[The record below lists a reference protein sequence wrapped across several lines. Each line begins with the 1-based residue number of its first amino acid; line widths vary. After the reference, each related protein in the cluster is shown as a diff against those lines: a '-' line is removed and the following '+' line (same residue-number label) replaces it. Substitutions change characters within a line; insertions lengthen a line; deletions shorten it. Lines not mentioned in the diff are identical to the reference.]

1 MNLFKTTM
9 LALLVVCCFTL
20 HVAAANN
27 PNNIYASNIRSVRFN
42 MYGDQETMP
51 VYKLNSGDR
60 IELHFDDMDANIKSY
75 YYTYQL
81 CDYNWQPV
89 NLSSFDY
96 VKGFTQQ
103 RITNYRYS
111 SISYTRYIHYQA
123 VLPEQNSIPSR
134 SGNYLL
140 KVFIDGDTSK
150 TVFTRGLLVLDPKTT
165 VSAQIVQPFVPQFYK
180 THQRLR
186 FSVKIDGLNAFDAN
200 RQVKVMVL
208 QNYRWDNA
216 QDNVPP
222 TFVRGNTLEY
232 NSESNFVFAG
242 GKEWRWLDLRSL
254 RLLSERVDHADN
266 KKNSV
271 DIFVKPDIDL
281 ANQRYVFYQDVN
293 GLYLSTTYES
303 INPFWQADYANVHFT
318 FVPPNQQAYKGK
330 DLYMIGQLTDYQ
342 LNEKSKLTFN
352 PDKGVYER
360 TQFLKQGYY
369 NYGYLLVD
377 PNDPSQNSALEGN
390 YWETENTYTIL
401 VYYKSFTDQSDQLIG
416 TAQIDTRT
424 DKPGF
429 SF

>member
-1 MNLFKTTM
+1 MNLFKTTI
-9 LALLVVCCFTL
+9 AFLLVCI
-20 HVAAANN
+20 AASGSIALPN
-27 PNNIYASNIRSVRFN
+27 PNNIYASNIKTVRFN
-42 MYGDQETMP
+42 MYGDQESIA
-51 VYKLNSGDR
+51 VYKLNSSDR

-103 RITNYRYS
+103 RITTYRYS
-111 SISYTRYIHYQA
+111 SIAYTRYIHYQA
-123 VLPEQNSIPSR
+123 ILPEQNSIPSR

-140 KVFIDGDTSK
+140 KVFLDGDTSK

-165 VSAQIVQPFVPQFYK
+165 VATQIVQPFVPQFYK
-180 THQRLR
+180 SHQRLR
-186 FSVKIDGLNAFDAN
+186 FSVKLDGVNAFDAN
-200 RQVKVMVL
+200 RQIKVKVL
-208 QNYRWDNA
+208 QNFRWDNA

-232 NSESNFVFAG
+232 NSENNFVFPG

-254 RLLSERVDHADN
+254 RLLSERIDHADN
-266 KKNSV
+266 KKTTV
-271 DIFVKPDIDL
+271 DIFVKPDMDL
-281 ANQRYVFYQDVN
+281 SSQRYVFYQDLN

-303 INPFWQADYANVHFT
+303 INPYWQADYATTHFT
-318 FVPPNQQAYKGK
+318 FVPPNQQEYKGK

-342 LNEKSKLTFN
+342 LNENSKLSFN
-352 PDKGVYER
+352 ADKGVYER
-360 TQFLKQGYY
+360 TQLMKQGYY

-377 PNDPSQNSALEGN
+377 ENDPRQTTELEGN
-390 YWETENTYTIL
+390 YWETENAYTIL

-416 TAQIDTRT
+416 VAKIDTRT